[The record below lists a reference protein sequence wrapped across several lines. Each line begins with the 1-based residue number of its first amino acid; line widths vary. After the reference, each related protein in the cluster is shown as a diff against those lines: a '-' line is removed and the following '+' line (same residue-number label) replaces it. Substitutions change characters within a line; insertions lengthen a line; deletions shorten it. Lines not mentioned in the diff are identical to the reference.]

1 MKRYRTFIRTL
12 WWVYIAWLLIFV
24 VVKFRGSFTELRDRM
39 ALPQQFAHYN
49 LIPFATIRVQL
60 RFISRGWAWFNL
72 LGNTVS
78 FVPFGFLL
86 PLVCEKIDRLWKVL
100 LAGVVTVALIELFQ
114 YFTRLGSLDVD
125 DLILNMAGIAFGYFL
140 MWYITRRGGQET
152 Q

>member
-1 MKRYRTFIRTL
+1 MKRYEAFIRAI
-12 WWVYIAWLLIFV
+12 WRVYLVWLFLFV
-24 VVKFRGSFTELRDRM
+24 VVKFRGSFVELRDRM

-49 LIPFATIRVQL
+49 LIPFATIRVQV

-86 PLVCEKIDRLWKVL
+86 PLVREKADRLWKVL
-100 LAGVVTVALIELFQ
+100 LVGLGTVALIELFQ

-125 DLILNMAGIAFGYFL
+125 DLILNMAGIGFGYFL
-140 MWYITRRGGQET
+140 MRCFARPDRET
-152 Q
+152 P